1 LTAVIVYLMIVISY
15 DKIIFITPEVLMKD
29 VYVVSAVRTAVGR
42 QKGYFREYM
51 APELLAQ
58 VLDESIARIQLDPNE
73 VDDVIT
79 GCVYQIGEQGFNLAR
94 MAVLASKLPV
104 TLGGITVNRQCGSSL
119 SAIQLASGM
128 IASGT
133 HDVIIASGC
142 EIMSKY
148 NIASDMNCTLSNGQ
162 NAGHPIG
169 NYYLEKYGIPS
180 QINAAQAIANQWKIT
195 KEECQDFAIASHEK
209 AHRATLEGRFR
220 KEILPVAGLD
230 KDGNK
235 ISCINDEPIRPGTT
249 REALDSLKILPG
261 TEWMTA
267 GLSSTVTDGA
277 SAVVLMSSDKVKAL
291 GITPLARVAASAVV
305 GSDPLLMLTGPITAT
320 PKVLAKAGLSMKD
333 IDIFEVNEAFAPIP
347 LAWVKELKADM
358 DRLNVNGGAMAL
370 GHPVGNSGCRLSVT
384 AIYELQR
391 LKGRYALV
399 TLCTGGGQAPATIFE
414 RV

>member
-1 LTAVIVYLMIVISY
+1 
-15 DKIIFITPEVLMKD
+15 MKD
-29 VYVVSAVRTAVGR
+29 VFIVSAVRTAVGKQR
-42 QKGYFREYM
+42 GYFREYM
-51 APELLAQ
+51 APELLAR
-58 VLDESIARIQLDPNE
+58 VLDESVDRIKLDAKE

-79 GCVYQIGEQGFNLAR
+79 GCVYQVGEQGFNLAR
-94 MAVLASKLPV
+94 MAVLASRLPE

-119 SAIQLASGM
+119 SAIQIAASM

-133 HDVIIASGC
+133 HDVVIASGC

-148 NIASDMNCTLSNGQ
+148 GIASDMNCTLANGQ

-169 NYYLEKYGIPS
+169 KFYLDKYGIPS
-180 QINAAQAIANQWKIT
+180 QINAAQAIANQWKIS

-209 AHRATLEGRFR
+209 AHKATLEGRFR
-220 KEILPVAGLD
+220 NEIVKVAGLD
-230 KDGNK
+230 KDGSR
-235 ISCINDEPIRPGTT
+235 IECIDDEPIRPGTT
-249 REALDSLKILPG
+249 REALDSLKVLPG
-261 TEWMTA
+261 TDWMTA

-277 SAVVLMSSDKVKAL
+277 SAMILMGSEKVKQL
-291 GITPLARVAASAVV
+291 GLTPMARVVASAVV
-305 GSDPLLMLTGPITAT
+305 GSDPMLMLTGPITVT

-347 LAWVKELKADM
+347 LAWAKELKADM
-358 DRLNVNGGAMAL
+358 GRLNVNGGALAL

-384 AIYELQR
+384 AIHELQR
-391 LKGRYALV
+391 RKGKYALV